1 LVKKIFGYLNMK
13 IVLQRVST
21 ATVKVDNKLV
31 GKVSKGLLLYIG
43 ISNDDS
49 VVDITK
55 LIDKIINLRI
65 FNDNNSKMNYSI
77 KDINGELLIVSQFT
91 LYADCSHGNRPSF
104 IKAAS
109 KNHAE
114 NIYNQFVNY
123 ALKQNIK
130 VETGVFGA
138 NMKVNSVNDGP
149 VTILLS
155 SNEK

>member
-1 LVKKIFGYLNMK
+1 MK
-13 IVLQRVST
+13 IVVQRVSA

-31 GKVSKGLLLYIG
+31 GKISKGLLLYIG
-43 ISNDDS
+43 VGNGDS
-49 VVDITK
+49 VMDITK

-65 FNDNNSKMNYSI
+65 FNDSSNKMNFSL
-77 KDINGELLIVSQFT
+77 KDVNGELLIISQFT
-91 LYADCSHGNRPSF
+91 LHADCSHGNRPSF

-130 VETGVFGA
+130 V
-138 NMKVNSVNDGP
+138 
-149 VTILLS
+149 
-155 SNEK
+155 

>member
-1 LVKKIFGYLNMK
+1 MK

>member
-1 LVKKIFGYLNMK
+1 MK
-13 IVLQRVST
+13 IVLQRVS
-21 ATVKVDNKLV
+21 AASVEVDNKIV
-31 GKVSKGLLLYIG
+31 SQISKGLLLYIG
-43 ISNDDS
+43 IAKDDTL
-49 VVDITK
+49 VDITK

-65 FNDNNSKMNYSI
+65 FNDNHNKMNYSI
-77 KDINGELLIVSQFT
+77 KEINGELLIVSQFT

-130 VETGVFGA
+130 VETGIFGA
-138 NMKVNSVNDGP
+138 NMKIDSTNDGP
-149 VTILLS
+149 VTILL
-155 SNEK
+155 N

>member
-1 LVKKIFGYLNMK
+1 MQ
-13 IVLQRVST
+13 IVLQRVNT
-21 ATVKVDNKLV
+21 ATVEVDNKLV
-31 GKVSKGLLLYIG
+31 GKISKGLLLYIG
-43 ISNDDS
+43 IATDDS
-49 VVDITK
+49 VIDLTK
-55 LIDKIINLRI
+55 LIDKILTLRI
-65 FNDNNSKMNYSI
+65 FNDNNNKMNYSI

-130 VETGVFGA
+130 VETGIFGA
-138 NMKVNSVNDGP
+138 NMKIDSINDGP
-149 VTILLS
+149 VTILLKS
-155 SNEK
+155 HDT

>member
-1 LVKKIFGYLNMK
+1 MK
-13 IVLQRVST
+13 IVVQRVSA

-31 GKVSKGLLLYIG
+31 GKISKGLLLYIG
-43 ISNDDS
+43 VGNGDS
-49 VVDITK
+49 VMDITK

-65 FNDNNSKMNYSI
+65 FNDSSNKMNFSL
-77 KDINGELLIVSQFT
+77 KDVNGELLIISQFT
-91 LYADCSHGNRPSF
+91 LHADCSHGNRPSF